1 MNKVLHL
8 AKRFIRSLD
17 RYELSQHE
25 IDSVIA
31 TLTPREFEL
40 WSQMSLIDK
49 KHSVVVR
56 RRFLNL
62 MPSAE
67 LGAVRASLLHDVGKI
82 KSNLGVL
89 ARVVATVIGSRGE
102 RFSLY
107 HDHES
112 IGAQMLREIDSEEIT
127 CRLVSC
133 AIGKDEG
140 LLSKY
145 IVALRSADDI

>member
-8 AKRFIRSLD
+8 SKRFISSLD
-17 RYELSQHE
+17 RHELSQYD
-25 IDSVIA
+25 IDSVIT
-31 TLTPREFEL
+31 TLTPKEFEL

-56 RRFLNL
+56 RRFLNIV
-62 MPSAE
+62 PSAE
-67 LGAVRASLLHDVGKI
+67 LGAVRASILHDVGKI
-82 KSNLGVL
+82 KSNLSVV
-89 ARVVATVIGSRGE
+89 ARVVATIIGSRGA

-107 HDHES
+107 HDHEA
-112 IGAQMLREIDSEEIT
+112 IGAQMLREIGSEEMT
-127 CRLVSC
+127 CRLVSG

>member
-8 AKRFIRSLD
+8 AKRFISSLD
-17 RYELSQHE
+17 RHELSQHE
-25 IDSVIA
+25 IDSVTT
-31 TLTPREFEL
+31 TLTANEFEL

-56 RRFLNL
+56 SRFLNL
-62 MPSAE
+62 VPSAE

-82 KSNLGVL
+82 KSNLSLL

-112 IGAQMLREIDSEEIT
+112 IGAQMLREIGSEEVT
-127 CRLVSC
+127 CRLVSG

>member
-1 MNKVLHL
+1 MNKISHL
-8 AKRFIRSLD
+8 AKRFVSALD
-17 RYELSQHE
+17 QRKMSQQGIE
-25 IDSVIA
+25 SVRVV
-31 TLTPREFEL
+31 LLPPEFEL

-56 RRFLNL
+56 RRFLNIV
-62 MPSAE
+62 PSAE
-67 LGAVRASLLHDVGKI
+67 LGAVRASILHDVGKI
-82 KSNLGVL
+82 KSNLSVV
-89 ARVVATVIGSRGE
+89 ARVVATVVGSRGA

-107 HDHES
+107 HDHEA
-112 IGAQMLREIDSEEIT
+112 IGAQMLREIGSEEMT
-127 CRLVSC
+127 CRLVSG

>member
-1 MNKVLHL
+1 MSKGLHL
-8 AKRFIRSLD
+8 AKRFISSLD
-17 RYELSQHE
+17 RRELSQNE
-25 IDSVIA
+25 IDSVTA
-31 TLTPREFEL
+31 TLTSKEFEL
-40 WSQMSLIDK
+40 WSQMSLLDK

-82 KSNLGVL
+82 KSNLSVL

-112 IGAQMLREIDSEEIT
+112 IGAQMLREIGSEEMT
-127 CRLVSC
+127 CQLVSG
-133 AIGKDEG
+133 AIGNDEG

-145 IVALRSADDI
+145 IAALRSADDI

>member
-1 MNKVLHL
+1 MNKISHL
-8 AKRFIRSLD
+8 AKRFVSALD
-17 RYELSQHE
+17 QRKMSQQE
-25 IDSVIA
+25 IESVRVV
-31 TLTPREFEL
+31 LLPPEFEL

-56 RRFLNL
+56 RRFLNIV
-62 MPSAE
+62 PSAE
-67 LGAVRASLLHDVGKI
+67 LGAVRASILHDVGKI
-82 KSNLGVL
+82 KSNLSVV
-89 ARVVATVIGSRGE
+89 ARVVATVVGSRGA

-107 HDHES
+107 HDHEA
-112 IGAQMLREIDSEEIT
+112 IGAQMLREIGSEEMT
-127 CRLVSC
+127 CRLVSG

>member
-8 AKRFIRSLD
+8 AKRFISSLD
-17 RYELSQHE
+17 RRELSQHE

-31 TLTPREFEL
+31 TLAPREFEL

-67 LGAVRASLLHDVGKI
+67 LGAVRASLLHDVGKV

-89 ARVVATVIGSRGE
+89 PRVVATVIGSRGK

-112 IGAQMLREIDSEEIT
+112 IGAQMLREIGSEEMT
-127 CRLVSC
+127 CRLVSG